1 VGAYLIVLF
10 VVLIGT
16 IVVRRRML
24 RGPVPPEPV
33 LVDPYLAA
41 YLAGGPDRVTLTVLA
56 EMVDDSQLAVDR
68 RGRVTVVPG
77 DTVRDPMRVAVLRG
91 FRGESRVS
99 ADALYRRATR
109 QPEMR
114 AYAEPA
120 VRRGLRYEPA
130 HRRLIM
136 IVPVPLLV
144 LAIGGI
150 ALLFAE
156 IRTSGPNI
164 LILMPLIIIAGI
176 EAGVLS
182 GTTPT
187 ATPVGRQAL
196 RHVARHP
203 DYAVATRGG
212 PAIKDGNL
220 GYALF
225 PPSSD

>member
-1 VGAYLIVLF
+1 MGVYLIVLF
-10 VVLIGT
+10 VLLIGT
-16 IVVRRRML
+16 IMVRRRTL

-33 LVDPYLAA
+33 LIDPYLAA
-41 YLAGGPDRVTLTVLA
+41 YLAGGPDRVALTVLA
-56 EMVDDSQLAVDR
+56 EMVDDNQLAIDR

-91 FRGESRVS
+91 FRGESQVG
-99 ADALYRRATR
+99 ADALYRRAAHR
-109 QPEMR
+109 PEMR

-136 IVPVPLLV
+136 TVPAPLLV
-144 LAIGGI
+144 LAIAGI
-150 ALLFAE
+150 ALLFVE

-176 EAGVLS
+176 EAGVLA

-196 RHVARHP
+196 RHVSARP
-203 DYAVATRGG
+203 DYAVATSGG
-212 PAIKDGNL
+212 RAIRNNDLK
-220 GYALF
+220 YALF
-225 PPSSD
+225 PPD